1 MAENFQKMTAVNA
14 SCKEEIYK
22 LKLVIKLHMY
32 EAYLIASTPHTS
44 VTPHTTVYA
53 FKHSLTQF
61 PLYPKTRSNCFTYR
75 SYFVLVEQ
83 DVTEHNTSQIRS
95 DSCIWFDV
103 DVVEA
108 VRATKPNTCISL
120 RKCIVSH
127 MCFFHN
133 VGNVLLGQRLLEATY
148 NPTSLLITEYHRCYG
163 WNRYFGSEP

>member
-1 MAENFQKMTAVNA
+1 MFMAENFQKMTAVNA

-22 LKLVIKLHMY
+22 LKLVIKLYMY

-103 DVVEA
+103 DVMEA
-108 VRATKPNTCISL
+108 VRATKPNTCISR

-127 MCFFHN
+127 MCFF
-133 VGNVLLGQRLLEATY
+133 
-148 NPTSLLITEYHRCYG
+148 IM
-163 WNRYFGSEP
+163 